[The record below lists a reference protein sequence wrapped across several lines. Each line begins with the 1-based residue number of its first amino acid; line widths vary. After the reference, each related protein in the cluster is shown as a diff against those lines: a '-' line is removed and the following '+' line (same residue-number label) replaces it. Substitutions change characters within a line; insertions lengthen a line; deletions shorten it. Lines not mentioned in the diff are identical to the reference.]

1 MSTTQQSGEHRA
13 AAQSLGLRV
22 PAYLHLRQALA
33 AGEAPLWLRAADPK
47 LAGMFAD
54 PFAFELLCE
63 RVEALLAQDRRR
75 DNLKRTLEKHEQEGL
90 LDALNAA
97 TDEGELEDL
106 SFLIEP
112 SPAPEGWEAPD
123 NEALTNYVQA
133 LRGSHQVAAALRA
146 AFRSHGQIVV
156 EASGKDD
163 VDAAPFKALI
173 DTTADV
179 STLPPA
185 KYLQVRRGERAHA
198 LKVNF
203 QVPLGQLKT
212 VFEKSEYPPQESDRY
227 FAAFQS
233 FANEERLPRLI
244 QEARATLK
252 RGAETA
258 ALRSA
263 WEQLEF
269 SIDRGRHQGSVLGVC
284 AVRGGKVQLA
294 LVGVDGE
301 YQRAVLLSP
310 KSPKFADD
318 LAAFLGAIEPGLI
331 AYQGDT
337 ASRNIGQKLARR
349 LRTPAAAAA
358 TPTSAPKTPPQ
369 ATPAAEAV
377 PAAVAT
383 PAADVAPSADAAPT
397 TDAAPSAHAAPT
409 TDAAPP
415 AVVAPATDSDSAAEP
430 ATSAEAAPATA
441 SSEVE
446 NQEAPASPTSE
457 SPTSESPTSES
468 PTAEAGKSNPPKP
481 APQTASFAASKAKG
495 GKAKKGQDSGRK
507 IRLAHVPL
515 SVART
520 LQREVARRGA
530 ETLLSHDERQAFL
543 LARFAWDPRAAALHT
558 PHVVRAFISFRGEIN
573 HRRLEEFEVTFLR
586 SLLLEKGV
594 DLNQDSLDV
603 LRMVPGL
610 DAEGVVIER
619 STGAFLSLADYQER
633 MCPSDRD
640 WRASACLLRIKG
652 GADALD
658 ARPLHPIYYQ
668 ALRTMQ
674 EASNQSMSSLLREPH
689 QLKNLDWEEVLQQN
703 QWPKAVRDL
712 IQHGLERSHRRRRR
726 PIQGGAPH
734 PGKSLGGPHKG
745 PRRGGKSLDTLEVG
759 STVQG
764 KVTAL
769 MDYGAFVDIG
779 AKTEGLVHISQMA
792 DTFVK
797 DPTTILKVGQAV
809 EARILSVDLDKNRF
823 RLSLRSEE
831 VERSQSSRGQG
842 QGRDRDRDR
851 GPSAPA
857 YVRNT
862 RPKSR
867 PGGGRPGGSG
877 GRGGPGGRDQFDRPR
892 KGEKIEKDP
901 RPSKKEDID
910 PTNPF
915 FLFFQE
921 SQDS

>member
-1 MSTTQQSGEHRA
+1 MRRQKLPLAESDIGKILTMSNTQENGVHRA
-13 AAQSLGLRV
+13 AAQALGLRV
-22 PAYLHLRQALA
+22 PAYLHLRKSLA
-33 AGEAPLWLRAADPK
+33 AHEAPLWLRSADPR
-47 LAGMFAD
+47 LAGMFPDA
-54 PFAFELLCE
+54 FAFELLCE
-63 RVEALLAQDRRR
+63 RVQAQLAQDRRR
-75 DNLKRTLEKHEQEGL
+75 DNLKRTLEKHQQEGL
-90 LDALNAA
+90 AEALNAA
-97 TDEGELEDL
+97 CDEGELEDL
-106 SFLIEP
+106 SFSIEP
-112 SPAPEGWEAPD
+112 SPTPDGWQVPE
-123 NEALTNYVQA
+123 NETLANYVQG
-133 LRGSHQVAAALRA
+133 LRGSHKIAADLRA
-146 AFRSHGQIVV
+146 AFREHGQITIQ
-156 EASGKDD
+156 ASGKDD

-173 DTTADV
+173 DTTSEV
-179 STLPPA
+179 GTLPPA
-185 KYLQVRRGERAHA
+185 KYLQIRRGERAHA
-198 LKVNF
+198 LEVRF
-203 QVPLGQLKT
+203 QIPLAHLKA
-212 VFEKSEYPPQESDRY
+212 VFESSEYPPQESDRF

-233 FANEERLPRLI
+233 FADEERMPRLV

-269 SIDRGRHQGSVLGVC
+269 SIDRGRHQGAVLGVC

-294 LVGVDGE
+294 LVAADGE
-301 YQRAVLLSP
+301 YQRSALLSS
-310 KSPKFADD
+310 KAPKFGQD
-318 LAAFLGAIEPGLI
+318 LAAFLGSVEPALV

-337 ASRNIGQKLARR
+337 TSRNIAQKLTRR
-349 LRTPAAAAA
+349 LRGGGEQIETPATAA
-358 TPTSAPKTPPQ
+358 TPAESAPAEP
-369 ATPAAEAV
+369 TPAES
-377 PAAVAT
+377 
-383 PAADVAPSADAAPT
+383 APADAAPGG
-397 TDAAPSAHAAPT
+397 DSDPKVQPEASEAAHASKSAALSKAAKQVLESAHKAKASKGKKG
-409 TDAAPP
+409 
-415 AVVAPATDSDSAAEP
+415 SDSA
-430 ATSAEAAPATA
+430 
-441 SSEVE
+441 
-446 NQEAPASPTSE
+446 
-457 SPTSESPTSES
+457 
-468 PTAEAGKSNPPKP
+468 
-481 APQTASFAASKAKG
+481 
-495 GKAKKGQDSGRK
+495 RK
-507 IRLAHVPL
+507 VRLAHVPL

-586 SLLLEKGV
+586 ALLLEKGV
-594 DLNQDSLDV
+594 DLNHDSLDV

-619 STGAFLSLADYQER
+619 STGAFLSLEEYQQR

-640 WRASACLLRIKG
+640 WRASTCLLRVKNG
-652 GADALD
+652 SEPLD
-658 ARPLHPIYYQ
+658 SRPLHPVYYP
-668 ALRTMQ
+668 ALYSALA
-674 EASNQSMSSLLREPH
+674 ASDLSLSVLLREPH
-689 QLKNLDWEEVLQQN
+689 QLKNLEWDETLRAN
-703 QWPKAVRDL
+703 QWPKAVKDL
-712 IQHGLERSHRRRRR
+712 ILHGLERSHRRRRR
-726 PIQGGAPH
+726 PGPTSGHAGRGHGSPRSARR
-734 PGKSLGGPHKG
+734 PGKSL
-745 PRRGGKSLDTLEVG
+745 DALEVG
-759 STVQG
+759 TVVKG

-831 VERSQSSRGQG
+831 AERSQGGHGQG

-851 GPSAPA
+851 GPAAPA

-867 PGGGRPGGSG
+867 PGGGRPGG
-877 GRGGPGGRDQFDRPR
+877 RGGPGGRDKFDRPR
-892 KGEKIEKDP
+892 KGEKVEKDP
-901 RPSKKEDID
+901 RPSKKEEID